1 MNNRQVKKQSKKDIE
16 KKLRTQIKKE
26 INKANRRINTFAKPE
41 YATTSAYDSV
51 QNKLRKHSYGTYDKE
66 SKAWKFNMKKGL
78 SNQSLKKE
86 LSALK
91 LFNNSITA
99 KEYKSY
105 VIKDL
110 GRTVEEQELIK
121 KAFQRADNIL
131 DRELFDSRVIQQAVD
146 MYNDDDDYKGS
157 LWSYMKNM
165 LDYEKEKQESM
176 DEIEKSR
183 LRAEKQ
189 AKFLSQF

>member
-99 KEYKSY
+99 KEYTSY
-105 VIKDL
+105 VINDL